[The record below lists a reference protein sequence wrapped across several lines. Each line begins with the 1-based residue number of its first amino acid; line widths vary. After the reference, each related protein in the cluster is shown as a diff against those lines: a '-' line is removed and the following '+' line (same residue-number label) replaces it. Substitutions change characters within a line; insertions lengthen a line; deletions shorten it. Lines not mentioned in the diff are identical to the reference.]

1 MATAKKLSDLTS
13 LTDIDESDLL
23 LAVDIS
29 DKTSAATG
37 TTKKV
42 LFSEIKNDIKADLNI
57 TNWNTAYGWG
67 NHADAGYLTSSSL
80 TETDP
85 VFTASAAYGITST
98 KTAQWDAAYGWG
110 NHAVQGYLQSI
121 ATQNINSL
129 NDVEIDS
136 DTLTTNQVLKWNG
149 TSWINGTGGAGTTI
163 NGLNDVGDVNI
174 TSLADNHILRYDSA
188 TEKWKNEEDISISL
202 TSLSVTTATAA
213 SSSSLSYNS
222 ATGVFTYTPPAIS
235 SFEVVDDT
243 SPQLGGDLSLNSND
257 ITGTG
262 DINITGEVKC
272 DSFNVKTNN
281 DTIAGTNGN
290 NRDIK
295 VIGGAPFYYDGT
307 AWREFYLI
315 NGSVTTLQPDTDWG
329 NVMIRSTFD
338 TDFTDVKYNVTP
350 GAYYGTSSVATA
362 DEISVVSAPVKVG
375 VKSLKI
381 NSGSGAYSR
390 LQYPFTSNY
399 DFTGAWT
406 MEAWVNIDTE
416 SWGTTAQSIF
426 SGAGSSSDFSLLVR
440 RAGSYSNAIFSW
452 YNYNNNSHDSVNGS
466 DIVEINQS
474 IIVGAWCHV
483 ALVRSPI
490 DAKIRLYL
498 NGTIGTNT
506 ITDNDI
512 ANPDQFSLGGSV
524 GSLAYNRSFDGFLDD
539 VRISKSARYSQ
550 NFTPQTTQLPVT
562 GSTTQIISRPTSVRG
577 EITLGTSPTW
587 KGTSGVTAS
596 RQASGLYRLTF
607 TTSYTNNNDYLV
619 HAQPMNQGSASYI
632 SVTRSTT
639 HVDFAINKQSDD
651 NAVDTGS
658 LAVEITNHV

>member
-188 TEKWKNEEDISISL
+188 TENWKNEEDISISL

-222 ATGVFTYTPPAIS
+222 TTGVFTYTPPAIS

-257 ITGTG
+257 MTGTG

-281 DTIAGTNGN
+281 DTITGTSGN

-350 GAYYGTSSVATA
+350 TAYYGTNSVATA
-362 DEISVVSAPVKVG
+362 EEVSVVSAPVKVG

-381 NSGSGAYSR
+381 NSGSGVYSR
-390 LQYPFTSNY
+390 LQYPFISNY

-406 MEAWVNIDTE
+406 MEAWVNLDTE

-426 SGAGSSSDFSLLVR
+426 SASGSSSEFSLLVR
-440 RAGSYSNAIFSW
+440 RSTTASVAVFSW
-452 YNYNNNSHDSVNGS
+452 YNYNNNSHDGVNGS
-466 DIVEINQS
+466 DIADVSQS

-490 DAKIRLYL
+490 DANIRLYL
-498 NGTIGTNT
+498 NGTVSGNT
-506 ITDNDI
+506 ITDNNI
-512 ANPDQFSLGGSV
+512 ANPEQFSLGGSF
-524 GSLAYNRSFDGFLDD
+524 GSLGYSRNFDGFLDD